1 MALPIRMGNQQQSTS
16 ILEQF
21 KQELPGLMLRYV
33 FDRLARNQASEL
45 QKDRMNYEMNLN
57 VVSDYITDLNSQ
69 KRDVESDLKDTKE
82 SIQGSLSALKAHSA
96 ETVKLDE
103 YSTTAGSSSIPDYIM
118 NNLILSAE
126 NKEIIGQ
133 KASRVE
139 QLSSELEFYKGQKQD
154 LITVNAALDRI
165 ESVMEKKQVDP
176 SLVGEGMMGYVTDE
190 HDMQAYWDANFATI
204 FEGDP
209 YKDVI
214 KDVFF
219 QQTPTSTDQKGQVAD
234 YIRETKTLREIDE
247 NEFLDT
253 AKNSLASIQTSGQ
266 LQWQGFHDPED
277 TVYDLNDSQYDDLR
291 SEIKRQIGF
300 VTSNDDAN
308 KYILNSLRNMSL
320 YTDPFSFYVD
330 VLDEQRASIIQ
341 TRIAEQFFPV
351 PVREMKSAHDKYS
364 GQYASLFQILQSG
377 RQSQAI
383 DSNVYED
390 AKDIDQLGD
399 ELINMFK

>member
-308 KYILNSLRNMSL
+308 KYILNSPFKIL
-320 YTDPFSFYVD
+320 YT
-330 VLDEQRASIIQ
+330 EN
-341 TRIAEQFFPV
+341 RIV
-351 PVREMKSAHDKYS
+351 K
-364 GQYASLFQILQSG
+364 
-377 RQSQAI
+377 
-383 DSNVYED
+383 
-390 AKDIDQLGD
+390 
-399 ELINMFK
+399 